1 MSLLHNLIN
10 LYIFIL
16 GITAVLSWF
25 PANDPASTLGQVK
38 RALASLTEP
47 LLRPIR
53 SMMPRANAGGI
64 TIDFSIWIAI
74 ILLEVI
80 NSVI

>member
-1 MSLLHNLIN
+1 MSLLHQLIQ
-10 LYIFIL
+10 LYIFVL
-16 GITAVLSWF
+16 VITAVLSWF
-25 PANDPASTLGQVK
+25 PANDPKSTLGQSK
-38 RALASLTEP
+38 RVLAQLTEP

-53 SMMPRANAGGI
+53 SMMPRASAGGI

-74 ILLEVI
+74 ILLQVI

>member
-1 MSLLHNLIN
+1 MSLLHQLIQ
-10 LYIFIL
+10 LYIFVL
-16 GITAVLSWF
+16 VITAVLSWF
-25 PANDPASTLGQVK
+25 PANDPKRTLGQSK
-38 RALASLTEP
+38 RVLAQLTEP

-53 SMMPRANAGGI
+53 SMMPRASAGGI

-74 ILLEVI
+74 ILLQVI